1 MTGGRYVSV
10 SRSKSEASSPG
21 SVEASKSIASVGP
34 VTLVEQVTL
43 KMPEHEHVVSDEQS
57 IIKVY

>member
-1 MTGGRYVSV
+1 MSV